1 MAKIL
6 TTKGI
11 SSSIEELI
19 RSARKELTIV
29 SPYLQISEEFEKR
42 FQDLIKRGGPQI
54 VFIYG
59 KRKENEDT
67 RNFFME
73 NSSDIDVYFNEKLHA
88 KCYMN
93 EDTAIIT
100 SMNLYEASEKN
111 RELGVLIEKNCDRVL
126 YDTTRD
132 EVESI
137 KNNSE
142 RKRFKNADVSPGYCI
157 RCGAKIP
164 FDPERPYCRSCF
176 GVWAQY
182 GDETY
187 PEHFCHYCGGKADTT
202 MLKPL
207 ELSCYRKQM
216 W

>member
-29 SPYLQISEEFEKR
+29 SPYLQISEEFEQR

-100 SMNLYEASEKN
+100 SMNLYEA
-111 RELGVLIEKNCDRVL
+111 
-126 YDTTRD
+126 
-132 EVESI
+132 
-137 KNNSE
+137 
-142 RKRFKNADVSPGYCI
+142 
-157 RCGAKIP
+157 
-164 FDPERPYCRSCF
+164 
-176 GVWAQY
+176 
-182 GDETY
+182 
-187 PEHFCHYCGGKADTT
+187 
-202 MLKPL
+202 
-207 ELSCYRKQM
+207 
-216 W
+216 

>member
-1 MAKIL
+1 ML
-6 TTKGI
+6 
-11 SSSIEELI
+11 L
-19 RSARKELTIV
+19 
-29 SPYLQISEEFEKR
+29 
-42 FQDLIKRGGPQI
+42 
-54 VFIYG
+54 
-59 KRKENEDT
+59 
-67 RNFFME
+67 
-73 NSSDIDVYFNEKLHA
+73 
-88 KCYMN
+88 N

-176 GVWAQY
+176 GVWAQWRRNIS
-182 GDETY
+182 GT
-187 PEHFCHYCGGKADTT
+187 F
-202 MLKPL
+202 LPL
-207 ELSCYRKQM
+207 LWRKGRHHNAEAA
-216 W
+216 